1 MAQKRRDN
9 QGIIQKTIT
18 VDGVTDIAAKVVM
31 RKEGVS
37 YSAAICALATS
48 AALQDESCMAEIRLW
63 LLERVGDKLT
73 KEGWHPGLSASL
85 SREIITGHKE
95 VLRWN

>member
-1 MAQKRRDN
+1 MDA
-9 QGIIQKTIT
+9 
-18 VDGVTDIAAKVVM
+18 VTDIAVKVVM

-48 AALQDESCMAEIRLW
+48 AALHDEDCMKEIRLW

-85 SREIITGHKE
+85 SREIIMGHKE
-95 VLRWN
+95 VLLWN